1 MMRGKDVLEVAC
13 ARGGGARYLAE
24 VAGPRSYVATDYLE
38 SNLEICRRTHSP
50 LENLEFRL
58 VDASE
63 IGDIFPAASFDFV
76 LCVQA
81 VTHFQ
86 DARKFV
92 FGASQVLRPGGGL
105 LMCDTFQRDKLQA
118 VLDAAEEFGLVAD
131 ATVDISRAV
140 HAVGLC
146 RMPSGR
152 LAPGAL
158 RGPPPPPPA
167 RRPPAPVQSL

>member
-118 VLDAAEEFGLVAD
+118 SPLRRGV
-131 ATVDISRAV
+131 RAGGRRDGRHQPSGARRGPLP
-140 HAVGLC
+140 HAVGSPRPRGAAGAAAAAARPQAC
-146 RMPSGR
+146 RTS
-152 LAPGAL
+152 A
-158 RGPPPPPPA
+158 
-167 RRPPAPVQSL
+167 SC